1 MKVAVTGSSGLIGTA
16 LAASLRADGH
26 DVIRLVR
33 RPPRAAGEVRWDP
46 RAADAGLLSPGP
58 GGSSGTPGSSGKP
71 GSSGTPGLSA
81 LDGLG
86 ACVHLAGA
94 GVADRRWTARYKAEI
109 RASRILGTRA
119 LAGALAKL
127 GQPPAT
133 LVAASAIGWYGDTGG
148 REVDESAPAG
158 QAFLSRLVRDWEAAA
173 SPAADTGIR
182 VVHIRS
188 GLVLT
193 PRGGILARLLPLAR
207 FGLCPRFSSGRQ
219 VMSWIS
225 LSDEIGAIR
234 FLLDRED
241 LSGAFNLT
249 APAPVTNA
257 EFTAALNAAA
267 GVHDR
272 SWMRVLTPV
281 LRVPAPAL
289 RLGVG
294 EAAVELL
301 TSARVSSR
309 RLQEAGYQF
318 RHPAL
323 PAALAAELGFR

>member
-1 MKVAVTGSSGLIGTA
+1 VKVAVTGSSGLIGTA
-16 LAASLRADGH
+16 LAARLRADGH
-26 DVIRLVR
+26 EVIRLVR

-46 RAADAGLLSPGP
+46 RAADARLLSSVTSRSSGAPR
-58 GGSSGTPGSSGKP
+58 SSGT
-71 GSSGTPGLSA
+71 GLSA
-81 LDGLG
+81 LEGLG

-94 GVADRRWTARYKAEI
+94 GVADHRWTARYKAEI

-133 LVAASAIGWYGDTGG
+133 LIAASAIGWYGDTGG

-158 QAFLSRLVRDWEAAA
+158 QAFLSRLVQDWEAAA

-193 PRGGILARLLPLAR
+193 PRGGLLARLLPLAR

-234 FLLDRED
+234 FLLDRDD
-241 LSGAFNLT
+241 LRGAFNLT

-267 GVHDR
+267 GRRDLP
-272 SWMRVLTPV
+272 W

-289 RLGVG
+289 RLAVG
-294 EAAVELL
+294 EASVELL

-318 RHPAL
+318 RYPAL
-323 PAALAAELGFR
+323 PGALSAELASR

>member
-1 MKVAVTGSSGLIGTA
+1 VKIAVTGSSGLIGTA
-16 LAASLRADGH
+16 LAASLSADGH

-33 RPPRAAGEVRWDP
+33 RPPRAVGEIRWDP
-46 RAADAGLLSPGP
+46 RAADAGLLS
-58 GGSSGTPGSSGKP
+58 SGTPGP
-71 GSSGTPGLSA
+71 SA

-119 LAGALAKL
+119 LAEALAKL
-127 GQPPAT
+127 GRPPAT
-133 LVAASAIGWYGDTGG
+133 LIAASAIGWYGDTGG
-148 REVDESAPAG
+148 HEVDESAPAG
-158 QAFLSRLVRDWEAAA
+158 QAFLARLVRDWEAAA
-173 SPAADTGIR
+173 APAADAGIR

-193 PRGGILARLLPLAR
+193 PRGGMLARLLPLAR

-234 FLLDRED
+234 FLLGRED
-241 LSGAFNLT
+241 LSGPVNLT
-249 APAPVTNA
+249 APAPATNA
-257 EFTAALNAAA
+257 EFTAALSAAA
-267 GVHDR
+267 GRRDLP
-272 SWMRVLTPV
+272 W

-289 RLGVG
+289 RLAVG

-301 TSARVSSR
+301 TSVRVSSR

-318 RHPAL
+318 SYPAL
-323 PAALAAELGFR
+323 PAALAAELASR

>member
-26 DVIRLVR
+26 EVIRLVR
-33 RPPRAAGEVRWDP
+33 RPPRAAGELRWDP
-46 RAADAGLLSPGP
+46 RAADAGLLS
-58 GGSSGTPGSSGKP
+58 SGTQGP
-71 GSSGTPGLSA
+71 SA

-148 REVDESAPAG
+148 LEVDESAPAG
-158 QAFLSRLVRDWEAAA
+158 QAFLSRLVQDWEAAA
-173 SPAADTGIR
+173 SPAADAGIR

-193 PRGGILARLLPLAR
+193 PRGGLLARLLPLAR

-234 FLLDRED
+234 FLLDRDD
-241 LSGAFNLT
+241 LRGAFNLT

-257 EFTAALNAAA
+257 EFTAALSAAA
-267 GVHDR
+267 GRRDLP
-272 SWMRVLTPV
+272 W

-289 RLGVG
+289 RLAVG
-294 EAAVELL
+294 EASVELL
-301 TSARVSSR
+301 TSARVRSR
-309 RLQEAGYQF
+309 RLREAGYQF

-323 PAALAAELGFR
+323 PGALSAELASR

>member
-16 LAASLRADGH
+16 LVGSLRADGH
-26 DVIRLVR
+26 EVIRLVR
-33 RPPRAAGEVRWDP
+33 RPPRAADEVRWDP
-46 RAADAGLLSPGP
+46 RAADAGLVPYAS
-58 GGSSGTPGSSGKP
+58 GGLG
-71 GSSGTPGLSA
+71 
-81 LDGLG
+81 GLG

-127 GQPPAT
+127 SPPPAS
-133 LVAASAIGWYGDTGG
+133 LIAASAIGWYGDTGG

-158 QAFLSRLVRDWEAAA
+158 QAFLARLVRDWEAAA
-173 SPAADTGIR
+173 GPAADAGIR
-182 VVHIRS
+182 VVHTRS

-207 FGLCPRFSSGRQ
+207 LGLCPRFGSGRQ

-225 LSDEIGAIR
+225 LSDEIGAVR
-234 FLLDRED
+234 FLLDRKD
-241 LSGAFNLT
+241 ISGPVNLT
-249 APAPVTNA
+249 APAPVTNS
-257 EFTAALNAAA
+257 EFTAALNAVAS
-267 GVHDR
+267 HRDQP
-272 SWMRVLTPV
+272 W

-289 RLGVG
+289 RLALG

-301 TSARVSSR
+301 TSARVLPK
-309 RLQEAGYQF
+309 RLERAGYEF
-318 RHPAL
+318 RYPAL
-323 PAALAAELGFR
+323 PGALSAELASR

>member
-1 MKVAVTGSSGLIGTA
+1 VKVAVTGSSGLIGTA

-26 DVIRLVR
+26 EVIRLVR

-46 RAADAGLLSPGP
+46 RAADAGLLSPGSA
-58 GGSSGTPGSSGKP
+58 GSSGTPGLP
-71 GSSGTPGLSA
+71 GTPGLSA

-94 GVADRRWTARYKAEI
+94 GVADHRWTARYKAEI
-109 RASRILGTRA
+109 RASRILGTQA

-148 REVDESAPAG
+148 READESAPAG

-267 GVHDR
+267 GGRDR
-272 SWMRVLTPV
+272 SW

-289 RLGVG
+289 RLAVG

-318 RHPAL
+318 RYPAL
-323 PAALAAELGFR
+323 PEALAAELASR